1 MTPVIAFGIN
11 EIRGIIGNVQF
22 LYNGTP
28 FTGKLSEKRA
38 NEQTFLNKV
47 NQEQITIYDY
57 FKSKGITIASDC

>member
-11 EIRGIIGNVQF
+11 EIRWIIGNVQF

-38 NEQTFLNKV
+38 NEQTFLNKA
-47 NQEQITIYDY
+47 T
-57 FKSKGITIASDC
+57 